1 MSTNAKDIGTLYLIF
16 ALFSGLLGTA
26 FSVLVRL
33 CAVVMLERKSL
44 QYFTYILIPSRLG
57 KGESSLLN
65 LASWLKGKKSIN
77 SVFDH
82 SRGIV
87 SMVKSILTVLLQL
100 VVASREGLSHSDE
113 RTYRRMSILLVR
125 ILMGDR
131 QGRVARSNKPMNGG
145 PKETNGITAELGD
158 YLREGA
164 PTSYGNRAL
173 VVPIRCL
180 WERRA
185 RFELNRIIRDGHGY
199 RGYSTR
205 PNKTTDT
212 KLPNKLLKLA
222 EFCSKNPNRV
232 VPDNLFTLLLTPEMY
247 QIAYSKLKSNPG
259 PFMTPVINPQYGI
272 SMDWVV
278 ETIDKMKS
286 QTFDFSPGRRVT
298 IPKANGKQRTLTV
311 APPRDKIIQEVLRM
325 ILEAVFE
332 PSFSDLSHG
341 FRPAPLGCHS
351 ALRQVK
357 TQFGAASF
365 FLASNFFFV
374 SAESRL
380 GAYKVRGGEGDITK
394 CFDSFDHHVLMKIL
408 EDKIK
413 DRRFTALIWK
423 ALRAGY
429 FSFHEVKSSIVGTPQ
444 GSVISPLLANIYLDP
459 FDKFME
465 KRMTEYACGKGS
477 KITPEYKHLDYL
489 QSQAAKKGD
498 TQEALRLLKLKQRIP
513 SRMHADPDF
522 RRMYYV
528 RYADD

>member
-1 MSTNAKDIGTLYLIF
+1 
-16 ALFSGLLGTA
+16 
-26 FSVLVRL
+26 
-33 CAVVMLERKSL
+33 
-44 QYFTYILIPSRLG
+44 
-57 KGESSLLN
+57 
-65 LASWLKGKKSIN
+65 
-77 SVFDH
+77 
-82 SRGIV
+82 
-87 SMVKSILTVLLQL
+87 
-100 VVASREGLSHSDE
+100 
-113 RTYRRMSILLVR
+113 
-125 ILMGDR
+125 
-131 QGRVARSNKPMNGG
+131 MNGG

-164 PTSYGNRAL
+164 QTSYGNRAL

-185 RFELNRIIRDGHGY
+185 RFELKRIIRDGHGY

-205 PNKTTDT
+205 PKKTTDT

-247 QIAYSKLKSNPG
+247 KIAYSKLKSNPG
-259 PFMTPVINPQYGI
+259 PFMTPGLLCAKAQLLNLCPQPSKGKGSRIQKEGGCFATQDGI

-298 IPKANGKQRTLTV
+298 IPKANGKQITLTV

-341 FRPAPLGCHS
+341 FRPAPFGCHS

-365 FLASNFFFV
+365 FLASNFV

-380 GAYKVRGGEGDITK
+380 VASTTPPFIIKKKRGCRGGEGDITK
-394 CFDSFDHHVLMKIL
+394 GFYSFDHHVLMKII

-413 DRRFTALIWK
+413 DRRFTALI
-423 ALRAGY
+423 
-429 FSFHEVKSSIVGTPQ
+429 
-444 GSVISPLLANIYLDP
+444 
-459 FDKFME
+459 
-465 KRMTEYACGKGS
+465 
-477 KITPEYKHLDYL
+477 
-489 QSQAAKKGD
+489 
-498 TQEALRLLKLKQRIP
+498 
-513 SRMHADPDF
+513 
-522 RRMYYV
+522 
-528 RYADD
+528 

>member
-1 MSTNAKDIGTLYLIF
+1 
-16 ALFSGLLGTA
+16 
-26 FSVLVRL
+26 
-33 CAVVMLERKSL
+33 
-44 QYFTYILIPSRLG
+44 
-57 KGESSLLN
+57 
-65 LASWLKGKKSIN
+65 
-77 SVFDH
+77 
-82 SRGIV
+82 
-87 SMVKSILTVLLQL
+87 MVKSILTVLLQL

-131 QGRVARSNKPMNGG
+131 LGRVARSNKPMNGG

-173 VVPIRCL
+173 VVPRRCL